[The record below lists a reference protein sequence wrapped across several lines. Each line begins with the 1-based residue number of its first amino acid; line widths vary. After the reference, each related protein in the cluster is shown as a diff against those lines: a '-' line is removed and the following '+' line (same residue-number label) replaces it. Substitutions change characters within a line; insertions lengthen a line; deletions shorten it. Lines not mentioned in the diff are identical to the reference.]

1 VGVDKNIPFLNI
13 YIYKTLDKYLS
24 VVDAILSGFL
34 YDENNEC
41 NWGGWAVSKEFTEAG
56 ERTAPQDVSSN
67 YINRDLSWME
77 FNRRVLEE
85 AQDESTPLLERM
97 KFLSIVS
104 TNFDEFM
111 SVRVAGIR
119 DLLKAGIRKPD
130 FTGYTPRG
138 LFDKV
143 MRQAQKIV
151 REQSKTHRELERLLA
166 KEDLWFV
173 DYDDLN
179 ATQKRHMDDY
189 FHRTVYPVLTP
200 MAVDQSRPFPLVQ
213 SLGLYL
219 AIVLRRE
226 GDDEASEPFFA
237 LMQVPSNLKRVLAV
251 PERINSSKK
260 EFLLLEQ
267 LIMHHIEVLF
277 ADYKLVAAHAFRIT
291 RNADLTLNEEGAEDL
306 LEEIENQLKLRRWGT
321 PIRLEVA
328 EGMHPFALDWLK
340 EEFEIEDH
348 IFTIDGPLDLSYWM
362 KFAVTLPAFDHLRYS
377 RIESVY
383 PREFEDC
390 EELYEVIREKDVL
403 LYHPYESF
411 EAVND
416 FICDAAKDPNVL
428 AIKMMLYRVSGDSKI
443 VRALAEAAEAGK
455 QVTVVVELK
464 ARFDEERNIAW
475 ARQLER
481 SGCHVVYGLVGLK
494 IHAKLVL
501 IVRQEGEGVRRYVHV
516 STGNYNDSTA
526 RFYTDLGL
534 FTADSAIGE
543 DASSLFNEV
552 TGYSAPRTWK
562 QVAVAPDGLMKRFIE
577 LIRREKEHA
586 QNGKTAYIIAKMNSL
601 SNKEMI
607 DELYAA
613 SQAGVKIDLIVRGV
627 CCLRPQVP
635 GLSENITVRSIVDRF
650 LEHARLY
657 YFDNGGQS
665 EVFLSSADWM
675 TRNLTRRI
683 ELLTPVLD
691 RSLHHTL
698 IEILRL
704 NLNDNVKARYLQ
716 ANGLYTRVSNKLI
729 SLRSQFAAGNIK
741 NWKK

>member
-1 VGVDKNIPFLNI
+1 M
-13 YIYKTLDKYLS
+13 T
-24 VVDAILSGFL
+24 
-34 YDENNEC
+34 
-41 NWGGWAVSKEFTEAG
+41 KEFTEAT
-56 ERTAPQDVSSN
+56 ERTVVQDVSSN

-85 AQDESTPLLERM
+85 AQDESTPLLERV

-119 DLLKAGIRKPD
+119 DLLKAGITKPD
-130 FTGYTPRG
+130 FTGHTPRG

-151 REQSKTHRELERLLA
+151 REQYKTHRELERLLG
-166 KEDLWFV
+166 KEEIWFV

-189 FHRTVYPVLTP
+189 FHSTVYPVLTP

-226 GDDEASEPFFA
+226 GDDEALEPFFA

-321 PIRLEVA
+321 PIRLEVEA
-328 EGMHPFALDWLK
+328 GMHPYALDWLK

-362 KFAVTLPAFDHLRYS
+362 KFAVTLPGCDHLRYS

-383 PREFEDC
+383 PREFEEC
-390 EELYEVIREKDVL
+390 EDLYEVIREKDVL
-403 LYHPYESF
+403 VYHPYESF

-416 FICDAAKDPNVL
+416 FICDAAKDPKVL

-562 QVAVAPDGLMKRFIE
+562 QVAVAPDGLMKRFVE

-691 RSLHHTL
+691 KSLHHTL